1 MTGAAERRDYRGA
14 PSALAFMARA
24 ILAPKRPGLH
34 AQPPALAASWH
45 GHRAEGAPL
54 EDFFALTGLRDHP
67 AWPLLYPHLVAFRL
81 QMAVLTDRNYPL
93 PIWNALQIRNRLVL
107 HRPFERGAV
116 LDFET
121 RVGAQRIVEKGV
133 EIDLHTTA
141 QAGGVLAWESDNT
154 FYYRGRFGA
163 AGEASPMAAVP
174 QVESADAIR
183 WTMPAGG
190 GVRCGALTGDYN
202 GIHLSDW
209 YACRFGF
216 RGAFQHPQRVL
227 GECLARLKAPAP
239 SLPIRLDA
247 WLKGPVYYGAAVEL
261 RSDVA
266 HDAAAFALHVNGDQR
281 PAIVGRLYG

>member
-1 MTGAAERRDYRGA
+1 MTGAAGQREYRGA

-24 ILAPKRPGLH
+24 ILTPNRPGLR
-34 AQPPALAASWH
+34 AQAPSLSAAWR
-45 GHRAEGAPL
+45 GHRADGAQL
-54 EDFFALTGLRDHP
+54 EDFFALTGLRGDS

-81 QMAVLTDRNYPL
+81 QMVVLTDRNYPL

-107 HRPFERGAV
+107 HQPFERGAP

-121 RVGAQRIVEKGV
+121 RVGAQRTVDKGA
-133 EIDLHTTA
+133 EIDLRTTVRV
-141 QAGGVLAWESDNT
+141 GGELVWESDNT
-154 FYYRGRFGA
+154 IYYRGRFGA
-163 AGEASPMAAVP
+163 AGEASPMAAAP
-174 QVESADAIR
+174 QIEGADLVR
-183 WTMPAGG
+183 WTMPNEG

-209 YACRFGF
+209 YARRFGF

-227 GECLARLKAPAP
+227 GECLARLKAPAFSP
-239 SLPIRLDA
+239 PVRLDA

-261 RSDVA
+261 RCSAASDAV
-266 HDAAAFALHVNGDQR
+266 AFALHVNGDAR